1 MKFYPLTVDSENIFQ
16 KGFYLWILKVDQI
29 PPHLILSYNG
39 KYYNLSIYGKIVGQT
54 IKSLLKTITHK
65 KIKTLIVSLKEFE
78 NLESNILESYKRF
91 DKVEAPIITCLSPI
105 RSLFQVYGFPASL
118 ATIHDLLP
126 LLEKNNVIT
135 SSFSINIEFN
145 NKDKS
150 FELPYYTIQEVYECI
165 DELNSEKHVVGK

>member
-1 MKFYPLTVDSENIFQ
+1 MKFYPLIVDTENIFQ

-39 KYYNLSIYGKIVGQT
+39 KFYNLSVYGKIVGQT
-54 IKSLLKTITHK
+54 IKNLLKTITHK

-78 NLESNILESYKRF
+78 NLEINILKSYQQF
-91 DKVEAPIITCLSPI
+91 DKVVAPVITCFSPI
-105 RSLFQVYGFPASL
+105 KSLFQVYGFPASL

-135 SSFSINIEFN
+135 SSYVINLAVID
-145 NKDKS
+145 KDKS
-150 FELPYYTIQEVYECI
+150 FELPFYTIQEVYECI